1 LRRNDPNKRQGPGNL
16 TPTKIHMM
24 KRFLTSKEAAD
35 YLGIAEN
42 ELADLSKTHQ
52 ITAYKIGGI
61 YTRFNVDDIEI
72 YRRKGITKNNK
83 SYNSNAADYIRDF
96 FYFNDFYIYSGI
108 IIAVMLYY
116 ILKKP

>member
-1 LRRNDPNKRQGPGNL
+1 
-16 TPTKIHMM
+16 MM

-42 ELADLSKTHQ
+42 ELSDLSRTHQ

-61 YTRFNVDDIEI
+61 YTRFKVDDLEA
-72 YRRKGITKNNK
+72 YRRKGITKGNK
-83 SYNSNAADYIRDF
+83 NYSGTNVDSIRDF

-108 IIAVMLYY
+108 IIAIMLYF
-116 ILKKP
+116 IFKKP

>member
-1 LRRNDPNKRQGPGNL
+1 
-16 TPTKIHMM
+16 MM

-35 YLGIAEN
+35 YLGIAEA
-42 ELADLSKTHQ
+42 ELIALSGTHQ

-61 YTRFNVDDIEI
+61 YTRFNVSDLEA
-72 YRRKGITKNNK
+72 YRKKDITKNSKN
-83 SYNSNAADYIRDF
+83 YNSNTLDRIKDF

-116 ILKKP
+116 IFKK

>member
-1 LRRNDPNKRQGPGNL
+1 
-16 TPTKIHMM
+16 MM

-42 ELADLSKTHQ
+42 ELSDLSKNHQ

-61 YTRFNVDDIEI
+61 YTRFKVDDLEA
-72 YRRKGITKNNK
+72 YRRKGITKGNK
-83 SYNSNAADYIRDF
+83 NYSNTSLGSIADF

-108 IIAVMLYY
+108 IIAVMLYF
-116 ILKKP
+116 ILKNQ